1 MRQLLFLLIFNF
13 INLQAQNTSIVKG
26 KIESTDGFPVSNLII
41 KQEKNGISIK
51 TDEKGE
57 FTIPN
62 FPSGIHTLVLE
73 GEKIKKQTK
82 EIVVKDNEIYFVK
95 FTLNKEINEILS
107 KSKMKNYNPDG
118 FRYTNIWEL
127 IELTGGPQY

>member
-1 MRQLLFLLIFNF
+1 MKKYLILLLLNFLNF
-13 INLQAQNTSIVKG
+13 YGQNQGIVKG

-57 FTIPN
+57 FYIPK
-62 FPSGIHTLVLE
+62 FPLGTHTLVLE

-82 EIVVKDNEIYFVK
+82 EILIKENETCFVK
-95 FTLNKEINEILS
+95 FTLNEGINELKEIILVLHS
-107 KSKMKNYNPDG
+107 LVTLDLV
-118 FRYTNIWEL
+118 I
-127 IELTGGPQY
+127 